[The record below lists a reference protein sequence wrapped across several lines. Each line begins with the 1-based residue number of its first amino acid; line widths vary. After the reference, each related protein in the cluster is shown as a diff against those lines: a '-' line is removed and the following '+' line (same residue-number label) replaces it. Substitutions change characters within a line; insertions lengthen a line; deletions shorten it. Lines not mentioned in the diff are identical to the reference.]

1 MKRFHRRGD
10 ARILL
15 AWSWAESG
23 MSRPRASKEIGHEEF
38 DPIGTLAL
46 IGLYFLILVML
57 WLFTY
62 FVEFVG
68 NEPTPML
75 LV

>member
-1 MKRFHRRGD
+1 
-10 ARILL
+10 
-15 AWSWAESG
+15 